1 MRWSVML
8 GSLLDA
14 FPLSAETDSVTRAFD
29 RCLNFDL
36 FDFLERKFLAGAI
49 VEFWRGDSWFPMV
62 WASPRVQSYRRKD
75 FTQETTQKGK
85 FGSSGTEE
93 LPEGLSCGSL

>member
-1 MRWSVML
+1 ML
-8 GSLLDA
+8 SLFLLKRTHSLA
-14 FPLSAETDSVTRAFD
+14 LSTVA
-29 RCLNFDL
+29 LNFDP

-75 FTQETTQKGK
+75 SHAGNSAKRQFWQFWDGK
-85 FGSSGTEE
+85 IT
-93 LPEGLSCGSL
+93 